1 MAIVKAAARRRD
13 RVGLRSRRENRRRF
27 VHPED
32 GPFWRKNFAWSHL
45 IPRET
50 KICSAVP
57 THLPGGKWHC
67 LLTVANCARLCY
79 SLPVGNQCNFSRWS
93 LPRGAGVCRF
103 LFQSLQRQCLCN
115 TRRQSSHGGF

>member
-13 RVGLRSRRENRRRF
+13 RAGLRSRRENRRRF

-50 KICSAVP
+50 QTCSAVL
-57 THLPGGKWHC
+57 THPPGGKWHC
-67 LLTVANCARLCY
+67 PLTAANCARLCF
-79 SLPVGNQCNFSRWS
+79 SLPIENRCNFFHWS
-93 LPRGAGVCRF
+93 LPRGAAACRF
-103 LFQSLQRQCLCN
+103 LFQNHPHLC
-115 TRRQSSHGGF
+115 